1 MNKMKIILVKLL
13 IQIVQEQ
20 FRKLGLI
27 ADLKAIQLH
36 KPPRI
41 TFPWQSRAMTKKGLY
56 PSVESEYYASLQF
69 KDYGYLGPGAKTPP
83 MRTKNPRILH
93 CYPTTE
99 AFKLLGQ

>member
-27 ADLKAIQLH
+27 VDLKAIQLY

-56 PSVESEYYASLQF
+56 LSAESKYYV

-83 MRTKNPRILH
+83 MRTKNRRILH
-93 CYPTTE
+93 RYPTTE

>member
-27 ADLKAIQLH
+27 VDLKAIQLY

-56 PSVESEYYASLQF
+56 LSAESKYYASLQF
-69 KDYGYLGPGAKTPP
+69 KDNGYLGPGAKTPP
-83 MRTKNPRILH
+83 MRTKKPQEFYIVTLLL
-93 CYPTTE
+93 
-99 AFKLLGQ
+99 KLSNY

>member
-13 IQIVQEQ
+13 IQIVQER

-27 ADLKAIQLH
+27 VDLKAIQLH

-56 PSVESEYYASLQF
+56 PSVESEY
-69 KDYGYLGPGAKTPP
+69 
-83 MRTKNPRILH
+83 
-93 CYPTTE
+93 
-99 AFKLLGQ
+99 